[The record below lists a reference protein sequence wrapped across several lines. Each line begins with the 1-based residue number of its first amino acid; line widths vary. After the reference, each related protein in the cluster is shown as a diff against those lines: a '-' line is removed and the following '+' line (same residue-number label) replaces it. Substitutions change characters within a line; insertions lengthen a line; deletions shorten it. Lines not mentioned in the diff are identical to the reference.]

1 MKSIFSAL
9 LILLISVS
17 GKAQKEVALQ
27 EISKHVGDSVLVEG
41 KVYGT
46 IKAGKQL
53 LLNVGG
59 AFPRQL
65 LTIVLD
71 EEMQKILEGPLKSE
85 LQQVKVAGK
94 VEIYRNK
101 PRIVIKHPSQ
111 IQSIITEKGE

>member
-9 LILLISVS
+9 VLLMVSVS

-27 EISKHVGDSVLVEG
+27 EISKHIGDSVLVGG

-46 IKAGKQL
+46 ISAGKQL

-59 AFPRQL
+59 AFPHQF

-85 LQQVKVAGK
+85 LQQIKVAGK

-101 PRIVIKHPSQ
+101 PRIVIKHPAQ
-111 IQSIITEKGE
+111 IQNIITEKGQ